1 MIVFFTEQ
9 EHAPLAHEI
18 DDLWI
23 GFKDIQAGEVFDLR
37 RELAGVI
44 NRTIDFQAVPLADY
58 KIVVAVPWRGVHAA
72 SAGFARC
79 GSLTRFADIEFSF
92 SIGFAAERHMFT
104 DH

>member
-23 GFKDIQAGEVFDLR
+23 GFKDTQPGEMLDLR
-37 RELAGVI
+37 RELAGII
-44 NRTIDFQAVPLADY
+44 NRAINFQAVPLADHE
-58 KIVVAVPWRGVHAA
+58 IVVAVPWRGVHAA
-72 SAGFARC
+72 SAGFARRR
-79 GSLTRFADIEFSF
+79 LLARFADIEFSF
-92 SIGFAAERHMFT
+92 SIGFAAERHMLT